1 MPGEQARVL
10 DSARA
15 AVLDQERATV
25 QDCQQTAVQHRQREG
40 GLYILKITLINYIFC
55 LRHAQYLTF
64 EHVLL
69 FSKHFLLFLNIS
81 ISAMFNVLR
90 EPVLDCE

>member
-1 MPGEQARVL
+1 MIDITITLMPGEQARVL

-40 GLYILKITLINYIFC
+40 GLFYRLKICLI
-55 LRHAQYLTF
+55 TF
-64 EHVLL
+64 FVSDMLNI
-69 FSKHFLLFLNIS
+69 LFLNMSSYFLNIFFS
-81 ISAMFNVLR
+81 F
-90 EPVLDCE
+90 

>member
-15 AVLDQERATV
+15 AVFDQERATV

-40 GLYILKITLINYIFC
+40 GLNRLKICLI
-55 LRHAQYLTF
+55 TF
-64 EHVLL
+64 FVSHMLNIL
-69 FSKHFLLFLNIS
+69 FLNMSSYFLNIS
-81 ISAMFNVLR
+81 SSF
-90 EPVLDCE
+90 

>member
-40 GLYILKITLINYIFC
+40 GLLHTEDLFNYIFC
-55 LRHAQYLTF
+55 LRHAQYLIF

-69 FSKHFLLFLNIS
+69 FSKHFLLLLNIFFS
-81 ISAMFNVLR
+81 F
-90 EPVLDCE
+90 